1 MIAHH
6 NVSWQMTRF
15 FTTPILKSRLAE
27 SGSLKIP
34 EVYKIR
40 PVQLYIS
47 WLGIPGIFLNLVSGG
62 SILKTLASWRIHQ
75 LPDIVTLNSAMD
87 VAEIDP
93 ALFAT
98 LQELERQ
105 KRRMRHGSPREGAF
119 DRSLFVRSRANLHEQ
134 EPMFSPPK
142 APSRSRSLLDVRN
155 PAQNPPEKCGDLS
168 SGSNRSELDSGR
180 TTRRSREG
188 SDGEQRRL
196 QQEFL
201 NRRAAWYKSCKVK
214 ESTSSQSNK
223 PTRRVSCTAPTCS
236 TTAHGVG
243 HLASQERAT
252 PCAHMSLMY
261 GFSHTRA
268 LRVLNFAVA
277 FLVCALLYYG
287 DFGRW

>member
-1 MIAHH
+1 MSVYARKDA
-6 NVSWQMTRF
+6 RF
-15 FTTPILKSRLAE
+15 GCEIKCLILECTARLE
-27 SGSLKIP
+27 
-34 EVYKIR
+34 
-40 PVQLYIS
+40 
-47 WLGIPGIFLNLVSGG
+47 GG
-62 SILKTLASWRIHQ
+62 SIAAERRDFGDVGLTLEEE
-75 LPDIVTLNSAMD
+75 L
-87 VAEIDP
+87 IDRRDECVMEAHAK
-93 ALFAT
+93 AL
-98 LQELERQ
+98 
-105 KRRMRHGSPREGAF
+105 
-119 DRSLFVRSRANLHEQ
+119 SRANLHEQ

-261 GFSHTRA
+261 GFSHTRV

-287 DFGRW
+287 DSGIW